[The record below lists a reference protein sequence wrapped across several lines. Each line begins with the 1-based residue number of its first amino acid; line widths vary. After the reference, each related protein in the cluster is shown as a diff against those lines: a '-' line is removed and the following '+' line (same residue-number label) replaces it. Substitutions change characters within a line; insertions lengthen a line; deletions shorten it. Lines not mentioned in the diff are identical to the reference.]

1 MVVEAEE
8 LEEVDVEEGEAVEA
22 VEDAAEIMPQNK
34 IKNNRRNS
42 WAKHQR

>member
-1 MVVEAEE
+1 MVVEVEE
-8 LEEVDVEEGEAVEA
+8 LEEVDEVEGEAAEA

-42 WAKHQR
+42 WAKQQR